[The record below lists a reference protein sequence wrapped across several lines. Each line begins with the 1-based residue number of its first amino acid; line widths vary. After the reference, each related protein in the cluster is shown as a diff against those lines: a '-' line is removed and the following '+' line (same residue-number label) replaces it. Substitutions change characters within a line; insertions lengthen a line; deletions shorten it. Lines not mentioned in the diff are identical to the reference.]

1 MVTHTMDLAD
11 QCIRVEEEAEVE
23 VVGEEE
29 AEAEVVGEDEMM
41 AMIGAEAE
49 VRDVEALV
57 VAEEDGMAE
66 EEIAVEA
73 GGRYY

>member
-1 MVTHTMDLAD
+1 M
-11 QCIRVEEEAEVE
+11 
-23 VVGEEE
+23 GEEE